1 MKVIPVG
8 EKNQLKCFAILMK
21 YETSIILGCHSILVS
36 TYNDVHVHRNDIVM
50 TFSLKNLNIGTR
62 GLDVEHQST
71 HRDHKITR

>member
-36 TYNDVHVHRNDIVM
+36 AYNDVHVHSNDFLSKKSLYRN
-50 TFSLKNLNIGTR
+50 
-62 GLDVEHQST
+62 
-71 HRDHKITR
+71 

>member
-36 TYNDVHVHRNDIVM
+36 AYNDVHVHSVM
-50 TFSLKNLNIGTR
+50 TFSLKNLYIGTR

-71 HRDHKITR
+71 HRDHKIKR